1 MSKGRTLD
9 YIGSN
14 INRASRLCDM
24 ARSFGIVIDAED
36 FSEMKKKRFSRML
49 SVKGL
54 FIRAEGLIP
63 RRLRRNEGYESRL
76 HPPYENNIPRS
87 SRRGC

>member
-9 YIGSN
+9 YIDSN

-36 FSEMKKKRFSRML
+36 FSEMKKRFSRML
-49 SVKGL
+49 SGKGAL
-54 FIRAEGLIP
+54 YFTI
-63 RRLRRNEGYESRL
+63 Y
-76 HPPYENNIPRS
+76 PPLSFFTDALWY
-87 SRRGC
+87 

>member
-24 ARSFGIVIDAED
+24 ARPFGIVIDAED
-36 FSEMKKKRFSRML
+36 FSEMKKKIFTYAVR
-49 SVKGL
+49 
-54 FIRAEGLIP
+54 
-63 RRLRRNEGYESRL
+63 
-76 HPPYENNIPRS
+76 
-87 SRRGC
+87 